1 MMKDSIVIDMKYADY
16 DIISGEPCVE
26 RHHIFGGPNRSK
38 SDDDGLWVPLTYAHH
53 QGNMSVHANRE
64 MKALMH
70 IIGQLAYE
78 LEMVSTG
85 KAKDK
90 NEAKE
95 MFRRRYGKSYL

>member
-1 MMKDSIVIDMKYADY
+1 MKDSIVIDMAYADY
-16 DIISGEPCVE
+16 DLIDGTPLVE
-26 RHHIFGGPNRSK
+26 RHHIFGGPNRQK

-53 QGNMSVHANRE
+53 QGNMSVHSNKE

-85 KAKDK
+85 QAKTK
-90 NEAKE
+90 EEAKE
-95 MFRRRYGKSYL
+95 AFRMRYGKSYL